1 MSRQSDAA
9 AESLPGHEDF
19 SSPRGPPVCLRRG
32 PRALTRREARGPPCP
47 QLLGSCCTHRAP
59 RAGSQTMP
67 MPGPAALR
75 GLDTQRPRGPCAPS
89 HPPCPAHGSQQGLR
103 EGPARAL
110 FSCRQPAA
118 GLSTG
123 LGVLPNPR
131 AADPGPPNTASSM
144 GVSTSGFPATSSEE
158 GAKAHRARARGRG
171 SAGRPPALDVSG
183 GSSARSQRH
192 SAVLRPPDGSPAT
205 APTCLRSRPLPG
217 S

>member
-131 AADPGPPNTASSM
+131 AADPGPPHTASSM
-144 GVSTSGFPATSSEE
+144 GVS
-158 GAKAHRARARGRG
+158 
-171 SAGRPPALDVSG
+171 LLV
-183 GSSARSQRH
+183 
-192 SAVLRPPDGSPAT
+192 
-205 APTCLRSRPLPG
+205 SRPLAQKKEPRHTALVPVG
-217 S
+217 AALQGVLPPWTCRAAAQHAASGTAQC